1 MKRLLA
7 LLLAVLVLLSMPV
20 TLVRADGEEP
30 PATETPAPDPTEPPA
45 PDPTEP
51 PAPDP
56 TEPPAPDPTEPP
68 APDPTAPPA
77 PDPTAPP
84 APDPTEPPAPDPT
97 AAPVPDP
104 TAAPAPD
111 PTATPAPAPTAAP
124 TAKAEKPHDQPQWSK
139 SLECWERERQDIP
152 LTGQFREDVL
162 TIARSQLGY
171 SADGTCYEEDD
182 RGRHY
187 YSRYGA
193 WDGAMFGDWCDS
205 FVSFCVYYA
214 GKTAYPK
221 ESSCSRH
228 MFVLKQAGYWR
239 EWNTYIP
246 QKGDLV
252 FFSFPDQYPKPSH
265 VGLVEEVILGDGN
278 EPSRLVTIEGNQ
290 YNPNGKTACVRRMVR
305 PLTNVV
311 GYGTYTVGKVYP
323 QGYSYRPDENGYQ
336 IFEPGSIYFVEYPVE
351 EVLQFLGLKGTRY
364 YNYWFPEGAAPA
376 PEPEPELPK
385 APVIQPLSKPKP
397 PQPRMESLAY
407 DTNDLK

>member
-56 TEPPAPDPTEPP
+56 TEPPAPDPT
-68 APDPTAPPA
+68 APPA

-84 APDPTEPPAPDPT
+84 TPDPTAPPTPDPTEPPAPDPT

-182 RGRHY
+182 RGRMLLGHLP
-187 YSRYGA
+187 SPGR
-193 WDGAMFGDWCDS
+193 C
-205 FVSFCVYYA
+205 
-214 GKTAYPK
+214 
-221 ESSCSRH
+221 ES
-228 MFVLKQAGYWR
+228 
-239 EWNTYIP
+239 P
-246 QKGDLV
+246 QSPPCL
-252 FFSFPDQYPKPSH
+252 Q
-265 VGLVEEVILGDGN
+265 
-278 EPSRLVTIEGNQ
+278 
-290 YNPNGKTACVRRMVR
+290 VRA
-305 PLTNVV
+305 
-311 GYGTYTVGKVYP
+311 
-323 QGYSYRPDENGYQ
+323 D
-336 IFEPGSIYFVEYPVE
+336 
-351 EVLQFLGLKGTRY
+351 
-364 YNYWFPEGAAPA
+364 
-376 PEPEPELPK
+376 
-385 APVIQPLSKPKP
+385 
-397 PQPRMESLAY
+397 
-407 DTNDLK
+407 